1 MAIQFGSNSVNGIYY
16 GSSKIARVYCG
27 ANLTWESPGALTV
40 NYSNPPSGA
49 QWSVDGGT
57 NYHDFGTTVNL
68 VAGTYTITYK
78 SVSNYTTPS
87 SQSVTVTVGGNHVVT
102 ANQYV
107 AYGTLRVNYSG
118 TAPSGAQ
125 WTHNGGSTWTNF
137 GSSVSVVAGN
147 YTISYKAVSGY
158 TAPSSTS
165 ATVTAGNTTTITAG
179 AYTANASTG
188 TLLVKT
194 SGNLPSGAAWSIDG
208 GTTWNSTFGSSSGV
222 TVPVGETLTITFK
235 QVAGYMTPASK
246 SVTITSTGEETVWLE
261 SNAYAALVLY
271 VNYPMDNSG
280 NRAPSGAQW
289 SIDGGSTWHDF
300 RVDVSPVPAGTYT
313 ITYKPV
319 TGYGTPA
326 NESVTI
332 TGSTARTQHEI
343 ASNNLYTAQSTSYP
357 NAFVVTGA
365 DTSPSTS
372 TEAIAAVNG
381 TYVKQS
387 TTTTYGGNTYPVYY
401 NGYYYLWKSKNDGG
415 IALNT
420 SMGNDADGMPSMY
433 NLYHIGEVAL
443 TASAMSTNWYVGG
456 AATSEYV
463 SLTFVESNATTP
475 EYGTPSS
482 DSEDEPTTPTAEYLE
497 VTGCATTAMN
507 GTYYFISGDANT
519 APSGSSSAVLRHAN
533 GHYYIFGNGS
543 YSSGTRGW
551 FVANGNSR
559 ASDGTPAGSPSYK
572 IGNGNLSVSAAF
584 TDGTTIDGI
593 TTTYY
598 NSASSSSSSESA
610 PESQVSYIVSNAGS
624 ANGTYVF
631 DSTHVGRDNSP
642 VWTNGTYY
650 LTFGYDGDW
659 EENCWT
665 LTTTTPDGTNSY
677 QQTPSSYYVYTN
689 DSSAPP
695 TSGWHGGCT
704 VSIAEPSSSSSS
716 SETTT
721 AQPRI
726 VVFNSNG
733 YDGQY
738 FLHSG
743 SASSNAAVWKESTH
757 SWYIHQNVND
767 QYAGWCIYNAATD
780 GSMLKKISS
789 SYSGSTEYESTDG
802 ANVVFDNGHTYNGV
816 TSYYGRNA
824 IPDNGITFTGFTTS
838 TYNGTYYATGAE
850 SKVSYMDSTAMTD
863 ITEYVPI
870 YSNGSAY
877 LVATEY
883 MGQSPIWSISGSPSI
898 GNIGAGNGRTLAS
911 LVGSTTWAG
920 LDAYGD
926 PNATRET
933 STGVYVS
940 GGNSPYL
947 LATGN
952 KSYAGEYR
960 LYSGTASS
968 NTSVWKDIEHDWY
981 IVHVTTGYSPWYIR
995 GDSTPSDSNT
1005 YAQIANNYY
1014 GDSYNNSDGADVVF
1028 AGGYLYDN
1036 YKTYYYAS

>member
-49 QWSVDGGT
+49 QWSLDGGT

-78 SVSNYTTPS
+78 AVSNYTTPS
-87 SQSVTVTVGGNHVVT
+87 SQSVTVTVGGDHVVT

-137 GSSVSVVAGN
+137 GSSVSVTPGT

-194 SGNLPSGAAWSIDG
+194 SGDLPSGAAWSIDG
-208 GTTWNSTFGSSSGV
+208 GTTWNSTFGSPGV

-261 SNAYAALVLY
+261 SNAYTALVLY
-271 VNYPMDNSG
+271 VDYPMDSSG

-289 SIDGGSTWHDF
+289 SIDGGSTWHNF

-332 TGSTARTQHEI
+332 TGSTASTHHEI

-365 DTSPSTS
+365 DTSSSTS
-372 TEAIAAVNG
+372 TAAKAAVNG

-401 NGYYYLWKSKNDGG
+401 NGYYYLYISGYDGECVINTDVYSISG
-415 IALNT
+415 AMCQLHRIASLT
-420 SMGNDADGMPSMY
+420 S
-433 NLYHIGEVAL
+433 
-443 TASAMSTNWYVGG
+443 ASLSG
-456 AATSEYV
+456 AWSGASYTPGV
-463 SLTFVESNATTP
+463 TLTFVESSATTP
-475 EYGTPSS
+475 EYGTLSS
-482 DSEDEPTTPTAEYLE
+482 DSEDEPTTPTTEYLE

-598 NSASSSSSSESA
+598 GSASSSSSSESA
-610 PESQVSYIVSNAGS
+610 SESQVSYIVSNAGS

-650 LTFGYDGDW
+650 LTFGYDGDM
-659 EENCWT
+659 EENCWVLVST
-665 LTTTTPDGTNSY
+665 VPDGTNYYNQSP
-677 QQTPSSYYVYTN
+677 QYYVYTN

-704 VSIAEPSSSSSS
+704 VSIAESSDSSSS

-733 YDGQY
+733 YDGIY
-738 FLHSG
+738 YLHSG
-743 SASSNAAVWKESTH
+743 TADSSSAVYKESTH
-757 SWYIHQNVND
+757 EWYIHQRPDD
-767 QYAGWCIYNAATD
+767 QYASWYIYNAATG

-789 SYSGSTEYESTDG
+789 SYSGSTDYESTDG
-802 ANVVFDNGHTYNGV
+802 ANVVFDNGHTCNGV
-816 TSYYGRNA
+816 TSYYGSKA

-838 TYNGTYYATGAE
+838 AYNGTYHATGAE
-850 SKVSYMDSTAMTD
+850 AKVSYLDSNAMTD

-877 LVATEY
+877 LVSTTA
-883 MGQSPIWSISGSPSI
+883 MGSSLVWSISGSPSI
-898 GNIGAGNGRTLAS
+898 GNMGAGNGKSLVS
-911 LVGSTTWAG
+911 LVGSKTWVNDNYQTG
-920 LDAYGD
+920 
-926 PNATRET
+926 ET

-940 GGNSPYL
+940 GGNQPYL
-947 LATGN
+947 LPTGG
-952 KSYAGEYR
+952 SYSGEYR
-960 LYSGTASS
+960 LYSGTVSS
-968 NTSVWKDIEHDWY
+968 NTAVWKEITNEWY
-981 IVHVTTGYSPWYIR
+981 IVHDTNSQYSPWYIH
-995 GDSTPSDSNT
+995 GGSTMSST
-1005 YAQIANNYY
+1005 YYATIAHSYY
-1014 GDSYNNSDGADVVF
+1014 GESYENTDGADVVF
-1028 AGGYLYDN
+1028 AGGYEYNN
-1036 YKTYYYAS
+1036 YITYYYAS